1 MAGHESVEAK
11 DVEERGSRQRTL
23 RCDMRTEL
31 STSMEAKAIRE
42 ERQREKRVP
51 PLFSLLCLRL
61 SLESFS
67 LSKVAHEGERMRLA
81 LFQGRNVCLG
91 LLFQLFPLGHA
102 RERVRI
108 VV

>member
-1 MAGHESVEAK
+1 
-11 DVEERGSRQRTL
+11 
-23 RCDMRTEL
+23 MRTEL

-91 LLFQLFPLGHA
+91 LLFQLLHLVGLQTHTHTYIHTLHTYIHYIHTYITYIFF
-102 RERVRI
+102 
-108 VV
+108 